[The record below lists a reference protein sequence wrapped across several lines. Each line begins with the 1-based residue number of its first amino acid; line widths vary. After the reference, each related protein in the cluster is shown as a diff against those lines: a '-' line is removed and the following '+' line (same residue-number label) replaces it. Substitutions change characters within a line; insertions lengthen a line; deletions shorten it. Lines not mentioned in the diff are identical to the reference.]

1 MTTTVSQNKAV
12 AQRFLEEVLNA
23 KRYDAAGDFLGAGAT
38 DHFTGSATALLTLSA
53 FPDYQLS
60 LEHMIEEEDLV
71 TVLAT
76 FTGTHAHQFM
86 GIAPTHKGVTG
97 RVAFSFRMSE
107 GRIVETW
114 TEIEPWGL
122 LQQLGAPA
130 LN

>member
-1 MTTTVSQNKAV
+1 MTTTVSQNKLV
-12 AQRFLEEVLNA
+12 AQRFLEDVLNG
-23 KRYDAAGDFLGAGAT
+23 KRYDDAGGFFSEDAQ

-60 LEHMIEEEDLV
+60 LEHMIEEGDLV

-76 FTGTHAHQFM
+76 FTGTHKHRFM
-86 GIAPTHKGVTG
+86 GIAPTQKGVTG
-97 RVAFSFRMSE
+97 RVAFSFRMAE
-107 GRIVETW
+107 GRIAETW

-122 LQQLGAPA
+122 LQQLGAPG